1 MARRRNQGSIW
12 PIVMVGMG
20 LVLIIGAITWY
31 VVNSSNTS
39 NASVSPPQTADVQ
52 IPYPD
57 VQRVSLSDAKAAYD
71 TKAAVFVDVRGE
83 PYYSQGH
90 IPGALSITDVE
101 LSNRLNELNP
111 SDWIITYC
119 T

>member
-1 MARRRNQGSIW
+1 MASRRNQGSIW
-12 PIVMVGMG
+12 PIIMVGMG
-20 LVLIIGAITWY
+20 LALIVGAIGWY
-31 VVNSSNTS
+31 FMNSGNST
-39 NASVSPPQTADVQ
+39 NASIPTAQNADVK
-52 IPYPD
+52 IPYPN
-57 VQRVSLSDAKAAYD
+57 VQRISLADAKAAYD

-101 LSNRLNELNP
+101 LPDRLNELNP

>member
-1 MARRRNQGSIW
+1 MAKRRNQGSIW
-12 PIVMVGMG
+12 PVVMIGVGLALIV
-20 LVLIIGAITWY
+20 GAFGWY
-31 VVNSSNTS
+31 YANSSGTS
-39 NASVSPPQTADVQ
+39 AASPASSETSDVK
-52 IPYPD
+52 IPYPE
-57 VQRVSLSDAKAAYD
+57 VPRISVGDAKAAFD
-71 TKAAVFVDVRGE
+71 TKTAVFVDVRGD

-101 LSNRLNELNP
+101 LPDRLNELDP